1 MTARLRL
8 SKNLF
13 PRKELSKQQGE
24 LEGAKPA
31 SNEIECLQKACAS
44 RRLRRAAAAFR
55 TAARA
60 EKRGI
65 VKADKK
71 VQRTFCQPETCAPA
85 SRGARFSSV
94 FDVYRRA

>member
-13 PRKELSKQQGE
+13 PRKVLSKHQGE

-60 EKRGI
+60 EKRGM
-65 VKADKK
+65 VKPVEK
-71 VQRTFCQPETCAPA
+71 VRTRTFST
-85 SRGARFSSV
+85 G
-94 FDVYRRA
+94 